1 MESKRNYFCIFCVV
15 YIRPIAE
22 GPRTVGGRFAAMGL
36 GWSADCVLIAC
47 GPTTHCLASG
57 VEQKSGR
64 AKKRERTGWQQII
77 ILDFSVPTWIASKPK
92 K

>member
-1 MESKRNYFCIFCVV
+1 MESKMNDFCNFCVV

-22 GPRTVGGRFAAMGL
+22 GPRTVGGRFAAMGR

-47 GPTTHCLASG
+47 GPATHCLASG

-64 AKKRERTGWQQII
+64 AKKESE
-77 ILDFSVPTWIASKPK
+77 LDGNKF
-92 K
+92 